1 MAILEEVKISI
12 KEDYLLHYINVYGE
26 KTHDYISKNEFFLKK
41 GKIYGIICEQ
51 GAGGEGISHILTDK
65 TCDKSVK
72 IFIDG
77 IETNNISEVSWYVGK
92 NVVYYLR
99 KDGGTMF
106 RFAMDDLLQWKGKNN
121 NGNLFGFV

>member
-1 MAILEEVKISI
+1 MVAILGEVKISI
-12 KEDYLLHYINVYGE
+12 KEDYLLNYINVYGE
-26 KTHDYISKNEFFLKK
+26 KTHDYISKNEYFFKK

-77 IETNNISEVSWYVGK
+77 VESNNKPTVFFF
-92 NVVYYLR
+92 
-99 KDGGTMF
+99 DGF
-106 RFAMDDLLQWKGKNN
+106 CCRH
-121 NGNLFGFV
+121 